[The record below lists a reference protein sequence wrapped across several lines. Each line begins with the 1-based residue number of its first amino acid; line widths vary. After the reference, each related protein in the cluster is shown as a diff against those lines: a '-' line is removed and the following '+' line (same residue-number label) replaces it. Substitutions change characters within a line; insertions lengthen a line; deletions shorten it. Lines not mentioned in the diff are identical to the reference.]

1 MSNAS
6 TKFIKRHGLWT
17 AEQEKQAAELVNRIE
32 KEGIRNIRIGW
43 GDQHGIVRGKTVTAE
58 EFKSSLR
65 NGKDFQ
71 LLPAI
76 VDTTNHPIVPPFGA
90 ENALNIPELV
100 GLGDGVLVPDPS
112 TFRMLPWVKDTGWCL
127 SDAYFSSGK
136 PCVLSTRQVLRDQL
150 NRLGQ
155 EGYGMSG
162 RLVFGCFLFPTGG
175 PKRGPG

>member
-43 GDQHGIVRGKTVTAE
+43 GDQHGIVRGKTVTAD
-58 EFKSSLR
+58 EFKTNLHT
-65 NGKDFQ
+65 GKDFQ

-76 VDTTNHPIVPPFGA
+76 VDTTNHPIVPPFSA
-90 ENALNIPELV
+90 ENALNVPELV

-112 TFRMLPWVKDTGWCL
+112 TFRLLPWVNATGWFL
-127 SDAYFSSGK
+127 SDAYFSNGK
-136 PCVLSTRQVLRDQL
+136 PFPFSTRHILRNQL
-150 NRLGQ
+150 EKLSADGF
-155 EGYGMSG
+155 EM
-162 RLVFGCFLFPTGG
+162 T
-175 PKRGPG
+175 